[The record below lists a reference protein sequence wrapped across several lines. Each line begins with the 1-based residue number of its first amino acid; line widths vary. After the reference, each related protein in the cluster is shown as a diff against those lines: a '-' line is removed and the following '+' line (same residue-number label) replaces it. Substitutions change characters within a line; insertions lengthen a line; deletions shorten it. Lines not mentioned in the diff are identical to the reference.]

1 MGKGHEVEVD
11 WKSMS
16 SLGGSHNTTTTKEL
30 VAASTVGDRTKVY
43 ALTLST
49 LVTTSDNVVQ
59 LTDGSGGTVLYQIE
73 LGTGLQ
79 GVQLPASLM
88 RYFETTAD
96 TALHI
101 KLSAAQK
108 VTYSLSYYQEV

>member
-1 MGKGHEVEVD
+1 MGKGHEVEND
-11 WKSMS
+11 WKEIS
-16 SLGGSHNTTTTKEL
+16 SLGGSHNTTTTEEL
-30 VAASTVGDRTKVY
+30 VAASTVGDKTKGY
-43 ALTLST
+43 SLTLST
-49 LVTTSDNVVQ
+49 LVTTANNIVQ
-59 LTDGSGGTVLYQIE
+59 LTDGSGGDVLYEIE

-79 GVQLPASLM
+79 GVQLPSSLM
-88 RYFETTAD
+88 RYFETSAD